1 MVLALTRA
9 DSWVGC
15 DRAALVRLRVAER
28 SRAERE
34 GRTLRGKTVQGEARE
49 SGRETRSTEDTDM
62 ADEEAA
68 PVLDGD
74 SGPEAE
80 EGTEEEEEE
89 EEEGG
94 APLGDL

>member
-1 MVLALTRA
+1 MISGLGRKTCA

-49 SGRETRSTEDTDM
+49 SGREMRSTEDPDM

-74 SGPEAE
+74 NGSEPE
-80 EGTEEEEEE
+80 EGTERRRRKRRRVRISW
-89 EEEGG
+89 
-94 APLGDL
+94 